1 MGVPGDFSE
10 DRLAAT
16 LDEVGLESK
25 LLDREAATL
34 SGGEKQRV
42 TIGRALLRDPQA
54 LLLDEPTSALDPPNA
69 FLVVEAISRLRAAR
83 ALSIVAVTHQPD
95 LVRRLGGGLLYLMK
109 GRVEVFQSLDGCDDD
124 TVLDARLQAFLAGE
138 KMVAPE
144 RSDVSSTASII
155 DLSVWQ
161 LAMALL
167 LVGVIIVVSVR
178 QSLGLERDLAVGTVR
193 AMVQLYAV
201 GLILAA
207 VFAAARW
214 YWTLL
219 ILGVMTG
226 VATQAAVS
234 RLGKPLPGAAW
245 IAAIALTISTAATLA
260 YVIGVVVQVRP
271 WYEPQ
276 YIIPIA
282 GMILGNSM
290 TSAALAGDRLQSDL
304 RARSDEIE
312 ARLAL
317 GFSGREAVQP
327 MVRASL
333 RAAMIPTVNGMM
345 TVGLVQLPGMMTGQI
360 LAGSSPL
367 VAIRYQMVVVFMQ
380 GAATALGS
388 LLFVRLAA
396 GRYLTPAH
404 QLRRYML

>member
-1 MGVPGDFSE
+1 MSP
-10 DRLAAT
+10 
-16 LDEVGLESK
+16 
-25 LLDREAATL
+25 
-34 SGGEKQRV
+34 
-42 TIGRALLRDPQA
+42 
-54 LLLDEPTSALDPPNA
+54 
-69 FLVVEAISRLRAAR
+69 
-83 ALSIVAVTHQPD
+83 
-95 LVRRLGGGLLYLMK
+95 
-109 GRVEVFQSLDGCDDD
+109 
-124 TVLDARLQAFLAGE
+124 
-138 KMVAPE
+138 
-144 RSDVSSTASII
+144 II
-155 DLSVWQ
+155 DLSVGQ
-161 LAMALL
+161 LTMALL
-167 LVGVIIVVSVR
+167 LVAAIIVVSIR
-178 QSLGLERDLAVGTVR
+178 QGLGLERDLAVGTAR
-193 AMVQLYAV
+193 AIVQLYVV

-214 YWTLL
+214 YW
-219 ILGVMTG
+219 VPFDPRRHDG
-226 VATQAAVS
+226 VATQAAVLSS
-234 RLGKPLPGAAW
+234 RQATAGRSMDCRDGANCLDSRDAR
-245 IAAIALTISTAATLA
+245 
-260 YVIGVVVQVRP
+260 VRDRRCRTGGP

-304 RARSDEIE
+304 RARADEIE

-345 TVGLVQLPGMMTGQI
+345 TIGLVQLPGMMTGQI

-388 LLFVRLAA
+388 LIFVRRLHAA
-396 GRYLTPAH
+396 ISLQLTNFQRYL
-404 QLRRYML
+404 L